1 MTKNEINR
9 QALGRE
15 YYDLLDWGGVCQ
27 VALVAIVRNASYN
40 KSIKDV
46 TDPRICDLLE
56 LIQSLN
62 RGLQEVI
69 NRQMTT
75 KVTIEK

>member
-1 MTKNEINR
+1 MARNNVTR

-15 YYDLLDWGGVCQ
+15 YYDLLDWAGVCQ
-27 VALVAIVRNASYN
+27 VTLAAIVRNASYS

-46 TDPRICDLLE
+46 TDPRVRDLRE
-56 LIQSLN
+56 LIEALN

-69 NRQMTT
+69 DRQMKT
-75 KVTIEK
+75 KITVES